1 MLKSDDGLNK
11 PPSSSTVATTTTI
24 ENERLVTT
32 AYDDK
37 KQQERRRSSSSSFG
51 SLFDSVGNNMNTS
64 SLFGTCDSILIAKK
78 KGIAPKTANATDE
91 QKNAIFST
99 LSDAHV
105 TATSNPF
112 LQIVQMPMAAAG
124 GRSNT
129 NTNTEVKVTTVET
142 KAYDGPRRN
151 HLEEADSSENHK
163 DMK

>member
-1 MLKSDDGLNK
+1 MLKSGDDGLNK
-11 PPSSSTVATTTTI
+11 PPSSSTVATTTI
-24 ENERLVTT
+24 ENERLVPT
-32 AYDDK
+32 YDDK

-64 SLFGTCDSILIAKK
+64 SLFDTCDSILIAKK
-78 KGIAPKTANATDE
+78 KGIAPKTDNATDE

-112 LQIVQMPMAAAG
+112 LQILQMPMAAAG

-129 NTNTEVKVTTVET
+129 NTEVKVTIVET

-151 HLEEADSSENHK
+151 HLEEWPSTSNSSEN
-163 DMK
+163 DI

>member
-11 PPSSSTVATTTTI
+11 PPSSSTVATTTI
-24 ENERLVTT
+24 ENERLVPT
-32 AYDDK
+32 YDDK

>member
-24 ENERLVTT
+24 ENERLVPT
-32 AYDDK
+32 YDDK

-129 NTNTEVKVTTVET
+129 NTEVKVTIVET

>member
-1 MLKSDDGLNK
+1 MDKSDDGLNK
-11 PPSSSTVATTTTI
+11 PPSSSTVATTTI
-24 ENERLVTT
+24 ENERLVPT
-32 AYDDK
+32 YDDK